1 MSLKV
6 YSKVLATSALAAIG
20 GLALAQDKSGEN
32 LDLSVAAE
40 QAHSVVGDVD
50 TAQKLYA
57 WGVDTGSAIAV
68 AAAAEIMATVDL
80 KDVEREVEQAAIDGA
95 ETNEDDGSGAA
106 VIDVATMLDKAR
118 ELAGDDAEL
127 LARIEDIAEAS
138 SRGRIGGA
146 SRTLSRLPAGYQDT
160 WRVPYYGGQLAELA
174 IVGDGDAPLNLLVTD
189 DNGHRICADSS
200 YTDQVYCSWTPR
212 WDGYFIVTVKNVG
225 QLRNSYYVLTN

>member
-1 MSLKV
+1 MNLKH
-6 YSKVLATSALAAIG
+6 YSTILATSALVGLGGFAI
-20 GLALAQDKSGEN
+20 AEDKAGEN
-32 LDLSVAAE
+32 LDLEVKAE
-40 QAHSVVGDVD
+40 AAHSVVADVD

-57 WGVDTGSAIAV
+57 WGVANDSAIAV

-80 KDVEREVEQAAIDGA
+80 KDVEREVDQAAVEGA
-95 ETNEDDGSGAA
+95 ETSEDDGSGTA

-127 LARIEDIAEAS
+127 VARIDDIAEAS

-160 WRVPYYGGQLAELA
+160 WRVPYYGGQQAELA
-174 IVGDGDAPLNLLVTD
+174 IVGDGDAPLHLLVTD
-189 DNGHRICADSS
+189 DKGYRICADSS
-200 YTDQVYCSWTPR
+200 YTDQIYCSWTPR

-225 QLRNSYYVLTN
+225 RSRNSYYILTN